1 MEAAIALSWKGPLVA
16 SSAAAST
23 GGYLISLT
31 ALVSGYHKSTT
42 AILSVLPYVLPIGLL
57 GCHFIL
63 DLFRPLGR
71 INLGRSGSWWPIHYC
86 PWRNSL
92 SAALRLVPDLTVC
105 RWPHGLASH
114 MLNVLLFRRFIPRCN
129 SSCVIRAPVG
139 MPTGWYLRCLQLAKL
154 VLWFGCWLAFIA
166 SVLRH
171 DLVQALLLMARG
183 ALLRG
188 TSSSLSV
195 TFPGSSQEAADFF
208 FGTAD
213 IHAPSTSS
221 DENRTTFPE

>member
-42 AILSVLPYVLPIGLL
+42 AILSVLPYVLPIGPL
-57 GCHFIL
+57 GGHFIL

-71 INLGRSGSWWPIHYC
+71 IHLGRSGSWWPIHYC

-92 SAALRLVPDLTVC
+92 SAALRLVPDLTGSG
-105 RWPHGLASH
+105 WPHGIASH
-114 MLNVLLFRRFIPRCN
+114 FLFHLTGLLNVLLFRRFIPRCN

-139 MPTGWYLRCLQLAKL
+139 MPTGWYLRCLQLAEL

-166 SVLRH
+166 SKLRH

-183 ALLRG
+183 ALL
-188 TSSSLSV
+188 TQHIL
-195 TFPGSSQEAADFF
+195 
-208 FGTAD
+208 
-213 IHAPSTSS
+213 
-221 DENRTTFPE
+221 